1 MNTFQSILGSDGDL
15 TLRFATLEDAEAL
28 LEIYAPYISQ
38 PVTFEYEVPPLEEF
52 RHRIIERIAFYPY
65 LVMEADGA
73 PVGYAYASRYKA
85 RPGYQWDV
93 ELSVYVGQNCRGR
106 GVGRK
111 LYAALLTLLK
121 MQGVRNAF
129 GIVSMPNVGSMH
141 LHRKMGFRVVGIQYR
156 AGYKCGEWHDVLIF
170 QKEMGDF
177 DAEPQP
183 IIPVAAFEPST
194 IESVLKGAL
203 DGSLKV

>member
-93 ELSVYVGQNCRGR
+93 ELSVYVDQNCRGR

-111 LYAALLTLLK
+111 LLTLLK